1 MRKKDLPLMLQMMLF
16 TSGLI
21 CFTLLVTGILIGYNQ
36 ASETKEALA
45 DKASLSASHFA
56 RMPIVVDAL
65 EKGEAGESLRS
76 IAAEV
81 RESNDLQYIV
91 LMDMKGIRLMH
102 PVPERIGEHFVGG
115 DVDAVLEGQR
125 YTSEAVGTLG
135 PSMRAFEPVYN
146 QEGTQIGAISVG
158 ISTKVINQAVWD
170 SLKITILGTVLSL
183 GLGLT
188 GSYFLARRL
197 KKTLFDLEPQEI
209 AYMIE
214 EREAM
219 LDSVSEGVIAINAD
233 HQIIIANPS
242 SGFMLERAG
251 YHGNIIG
258 EKIIDVWPELSL
270 EVLLNGEKAVYDKS
284 VRFGNAEMIT
294 NSVSFKVDKNGV
306 GALVTFRD
314 RNELDAI
321 MKKLSGVE
329 SYAHTLRMQTHEFM
343 NKLHIIGAMVYTES
357 YEELAEYVDSLS
369 QIYQRETGMISAHI
383 DDVAIAGYLLT
394 KLERL
399 EQLQIDVDIQGE
411 NKWPSLSDPTA
422 VDRWITIIGNSL
434 ENAVDAMVGQK
445 EKKITLVF
453 DVFGEALFY
462 EIRDNGAGFNVE
474 NLPSILEKGYST
486 KGLNR
491 GYGMTIM
498 INAIKAGNGTY
509 HIQSKIGAGTCL
521 QIKVPYE
528 HNDEERNNSK

>member
-1 MRKKDLPLMLQMMLF
+1 MRKKDMPFMLQMLLF

-21 CFTLLVTGILIGYNQ
+21 CLTLLVTGLLIGYNQ
-36 ASETKEALA
+36 ATGTKEALA

-56 RMPIVVDAL
+56 RMPIVADAL
-65 EKGEAGESLRS
+65 AEGEADDELRT

-81 RESNDLQYIV
+81 RENNNLQYIV
-91 LMDMKGIRLMH
+91 LMNMEGIRLMH

-115 DVDAVLEGQR
+115 DIEDVFEGKS

-135 PSMRAFEPVYN
+135 PSMRAFEPVYD
-146 QEGTQIGAISVG
+146 QDGMQIGAISVG
-158 ISTKVINQAVWD
+158 ISTEVINQAVWD
-170 SLKITILGTVLSL
+170 SVKITIYGTAVSLLL
-183 GLGLT
+183 GLA

-197 KKTLFDLEPQEI
+197 KKTLFNLEPQEI
-209 AYMIE
+209 AYLIE

-233 HQIIIANPS
+233 GYIIIANPS
-242 SGFMLERAG
+242 AEIMLERAG
-251 YHGNIIG
+251 LHGNIIG
-258 EKIIDVWPELSL
+258 QKISEIWPELSL
-270 EVLLNGEKAVYDKS
+270 EVFVNGEKAVYDKAI
-284 VRFGNAEMIT
+284 RFGELEMIT
-294 NSVSFKVDKNGV
+294 NSVSFQVDKHNV

-314 RNELDAI
+314 RNELDAM

-369 QIYQRETGMISAHI
+369 MIYQRETGIISAHI

-434 ENAVDAMVGQK
+434 ENAVEAMVGQE
-445 EKKITLVF
+445 EKKVTLIF
-453 DVFGEALFY
+453 DVFDGALFY
-462 EIRDNGAGFNVE
+462 EIRDNGEGFDVE
-474 NLPSILEKGYST
+474 DLPFILEKGYST

-498 INAIKAGNGTY
+498 INAVKAGNGNY
-509 HIQSKIGAGTCL
+509 HIQSEIGAGVCL
-521 QIKVPYE
+521 QITMPYE
-528 HNDEERNNSK
+528 WNDKEGNNSQ

>member
-1 MRKKDLPLMLQMMLF
+1 
-16 TSGLI
+16 
-21 CFTLLVTGILIGYNQ
+21 
-36 ASETKEALA
+36 
-45 DKASLSASHFA
+45 
-56 RMPIVVDAL
+56 
-65 EKGEAGESLRS
+65 
-76 IAAEV
+76 
-81 RESNDLQYIV
+81 
-91 LMDMKGIRLMH
+91 
-102 PVPERIGEHFVGG
+102 
-115 DVDAVLEGQR
+115 
-125 YTSEAVGTLG
+125 
-135 PSMRAFEPVYN
+135 MRAFEPVYN

-219 LDSVSEGVIAINAD
+219 LDSVSEGVIAINAE

-321 MKKLSGVE
+321 MKKLFGVE

-399 EQLQIDVDIQGE
+399 EQLQIDVDIQGRT
-411 NKWPSLSDPTA
+411 NGQVFLIQLLLT
-422 VDRWITIIGNSL
+422 
-434 ENAVDAMVGQK
+434 VG
-445 EKKITLVF
+445 LR
-453 DVFGEALFY
+453 L
-462 EIRDNGAGFNVE
+462 
-474 NLPSILEKGYST
+474 
-486 KGLNR
+486 
-491 GYGMTIM
+491 
-498 INAIKAGNGTY
+498 
-509 HIQSKIGAGTCL
+509 
-521 QIKVPYE
+521 
-528 HNDEERNNSK
+528 

>member
-1 MRKKDLPLMLQMMLF
+1 MRKKSLPLKLQMMLF

-21 CFTLLVTGILIGYNQ
+21 CLTLLVTGLLIGYNQ

-45 DKASLSASHFA
+45 DKAALSASHFA
-56 RMPIVVDAL
+56 RMPIVPDAL
-65 EKGEAGESLRS
+65 EKGKADERLRA
-76 IAAEV
+76 IAREI
-81 RESNDLQYIV
+81 RESNNLQYIV
-91 LMDMKGIRLMH
+91 LMDMEGIRLMH
-102 PVPERIGEHFVGG
+102 PVADRIGEHFVGG
-115 DVDAVLEGQR
+115 DVDAVFEGQR

-146 QEGTQIGAISVG
+146 QDGMQIGAISVG
-158 ISTKVINQAVWD
+158 ISTEVINQAVWD
-170 SLKITILGTVLSL
+170 SVKITILGTVVSLVL
-183 GLGLT
+183 GLV

-209 AYMIE
+209 AYMME
-214 EREAM
+214 EREVM
-219 LDSVSEGVIAINAD
+219 LNSVSEGVIAIHTD
-233 HQIIIANPS
+233 YQIILANPS
-242 SGFMLERAG
+242 AEALLERAG
-251 YHGNIIG
+251 YHGDIIG
-258 EKIIDVWPELSL
+258 RKIIDVWPELST
-270 EVLLNGEKAVYDKS
+270 EVLLNDEQAVYDKS
-284 VRFGNAEMIT
+284 VHFGNLEMIT
-294 NSVSFKVDKNGV
+294 NSVYFKVDKNDV
-306 GALVTFRD
+306 GAIITFRD
-314 RNELDAI
+314 RNELDAV

-369 QIYQRETGMISAHI
+369 RIYQRETGIISAHI

-411 NKWPSLSDPTA
+411 NKWPSLSDPIA

-434 ENAVDAMVGQK
+434 ENAVEAMVGQE

-453 DVFGEALFY
+453 DVLDGALFY
-462 EIRDNGAGFNVE
+462 EICDNGAGFDVGE
-474 NLPSILEKGYST
+474 LPSILEKGYST

-498 INAIKAGNGTY
+498 INAVKAGKGTY
-509 HIQSKIGAGTCL
+509 HIQSEIGAGVCL
-521 QIKVPYE
+521 QIKMPYL
-528 HNDEERNNSK
+528 